1 MPMIDVYP
9 AAGTF
14 ASKHDLA
21 QQLAAAVM
29 RQGRCPCRASPTIR
43 KRRLV
48 MPASTGTPIKTQALA
63 AQACVPTS
71 YPVDL
76 AAHGKRTQH

>member
-14 ASKHDLA
+14 ASKHHLA

-29 RQGRCPCRASPTIR
+29 RQGRCPRSRIAHHPKKEISHASLN
-43 KRRLV
+43 RL
-48 MPASTGTPIKTQALA
+48 SHQDTGARGAGLRP
-63 AQACVPTS
+63 
-71 YPVDL
+71 
-76 AAHGKRTQH
+76 